1 MNNVIRFLVER
12 PLVVNLVSVF
22 VVALGLFAA
31 FNINREAFPNVNLD
45 RVQVNTVYPGATPA
59 EIEQLVITPIEQ
71 ELKTLTGIDRMTSV
85 AFPGSGRIDLELD
98 PNASNR
104 QRIVSDVQ
112 LAVDRA
118 QLPSELPSE
127 PSVVEIEGSI
137 FPVIRLAISGNR
149 TPLELKR
156 LGDRIQD
163 DLLELDG
170 VAKTAI
176 LGDRKSELR
185 VVVEPE
191 KMARQRVS
199 VGEIASVIQKWNI
212 NAPGGDLETPS
223 GQKSVRIASEFKNAK
238 DLANVVLRANEFGQ
252 GIRLGDIAK
261 VTETLVEPQII
272 YDVEGKPALSMIVM
286 KKSDAD
292 IIETVDEVKAYLATI
307 PEKYGKDLKVNTFQ
321 DFSKFTRIRLGVLT
335 NNAMVGSILVFLSLV
350 MFLRPSVA
358 LTTTWGLPVVFLV
371 GLYTLYA
378 MGITLNLI
386 SMMGF
391 IMVLGMIVDDA
402 IIIGE
407 NVTYHMEQG
416 MEPNQAAIVGTQ
428 ELLGPVTATVATTI
442 VAFLPMMFM
451 SGIIGK
457 FIVAIPVVVVILLTF
472 SWLEAFLI
480 LPSHIAHVANAKA
493 HPRERAWLRGLEDF
507 YGNVLEKA
515 IDHRVITVS
524 LTVIALIVSFF
535 IASRMPF
542 QLFPPT
548 GVDQFIV
555 RVTAPPGTSID
566 KMREELIAVDKNIRA
581 QIKPQYLEATVLLSG
596 QQAQDEGDPL
606 TQRGPRY
613 GQIRVVYTPAIS
625 RPDHNALDDMHEL
638 ARTLPDKFKI
648 LELGF
653 GEIRQGPPTGRALEA
668 NISSTNTEASAKAAQ
683 QLMDYLH
690 TVKGVTTIESGLQ
703 PGDKELHVVFN
714 RTLAAYAGV
723 DLATAANHVR
733 AAVGGLR
740 VATTRRGTEEVDITI
755 RFPKS
760 NHEFQNLKELLIP
773 NQRGGLVP
781 VTKLAK
787 FVETGGLS
795 TIRHKAGIRVVNVA
809 ANINTDIITSTKLN
823 KLVQKNQDNWTK
835 DLPARV
841 KVTYGGE
848 EEKNIESV
856 NDLSKAMQFA
866 LIAIFFILAIQFN
879 NLRYPVVVML
889 AIPFGAIGIII
900 GFLIHGLDL
909 SFFALLGFIALM
921 GVVVNSSLILIV
933 FVQRALEDGVHWRD
947 ALIQAG
953 RRRLRAVMLTAATT
967 VFGLLP
973 TAYGWGGSDPFV
985 APMALALS
993 WGLIFATVITLIAIP
1008 AIMGIGMSQ
1017 AEKRQIRK
1025 AQKIS

>member
-22 VVALGLFAA
+22 VVALGLYAA

-71 ELKTLTGIDRMTSV
+71 ELKSLTGIDKMISV

-118 QLPSELPSE
+118 ELPSELPAE
-127 PSVVEIEGSI
+127 PSVLEIEGSI
-137 FPVIRLAISGNR
+137 FPVLRLAISGNR

-176 LGDRKSELR
+176 LGDRKSEIR
-185 VVVEPE
+185 VVVDPA
-191 KMARQRVS
+191 KLARQRIS
-199 VGEIASVIQKWNI
+199 VGEVASVLQKWNV
-212 NAPGGDLETPS
+212 NAPGGDLETPD
-223 GQKSVRIASEFKNAK
+223 GQKSVRIAGEFKGAK
-238 DLANVVLRANEFGQ
+238 DVANVVLRANEYGQ
-252 GIRLGDIAK
+252 GIRLGDIAR
-261 VTETLVEPQII
+261 VTETLEEPQII

-286 KKSDAD
+286 KKSDSD
-292 IIETVDEVKAYLATI
+292 IIDTVDEIKRYLATV
-307 PEKYGKDLKVNTFQ
+307 PDKYGKDLKVNTFQ

-335 NNAMVGSILVFLSLV
+335 NNAMVGSILVFLSLI

-358 LTTTWGLPVVFLV
+358 LTTTWGLPIVFLV

-378 MGITLNLI
+378 LGITLNLI

-416 MEPNQAAIVGTQ
+416 MDPNQAAIVGTQ
-428 ELLGPVTATVATTI
+428 ELIGPVTATVATTI
-442 VAFLPMMFM
+442 VAFLPMLFM

-457 FIVAIPVVVVILLTF
+457 FIVAIPTVVILLLTY

-480 LPSHIAHVANAKA
+480 LPSHIAHVANPQA
-493 HPRERAWLRGLEDF
+493 HPKERAWLQNLENF
-507 YGNVLEKA
+507 YGNTLEKA

-524 LTVIALIVSFF
+524 LTVVALVVSFF
-535 IASRMPF
+535 IASRMAF
-542 QLFPPT
+542 QLFPPA
-548 GVDQFIV
+548 GVDQFLV
-555 RVTAPPGTSID
+555 RVIAKPGTSID
-566 KMREELIAVDKNIRA
+566 KMRADLISVDKDIRA
-581 QIKPQYLEATVLLSG
+581 HIKPEYLEATVLLSG

-613 GQIRVVYTPAIS
+613 GQIRVVYTPSAS
-625 RPDHNALDDMHEL
+625 RPDHNALDDMHQL
-638 ARTLPDKFKI
+638 ARTLPDKYKN

-653 GEIRQGPPTGRALEA
+653 AEIRQGPPTGRALEA
-668 NISSTNTEASAKAAQ
+668 SISSTNTEASAKAAQ
-683 QLMDYLH
+683 QLIDYLH
-690 TVKGVTTIESGLQ
+690 TVKGVTTVESGLQ
-703 PGDKELHVVFN
+703 PGDKELHVVFD

-740 VATTRRGTEEVDITI
+740 VATTRRGTEEVNVTI
-755 RFPKS
+755 RFPKT
-760 NHEFQNLKELLIP
+760 NHELRNLKALLIP

-781 VTKLAK
+781 ITKLAK
-787 FVETGGLS
+787 FEETQGLS
-795 TIRHKAGIRVVNVA
+795 TIRHKAGIRVVNVV
-809 ANINTDIITSTKLN
+809 ANINSDIITSATLN
-823 KLVQKNQDNWTK
+823 SLVQKHEASWQAN
-835 DLPARV
+835 LPARV
-841 KVTYGGE
+841 KVAYGGE
-848 EEKNIESV
+848 EEKNKESIV
-856 NDLSKAMQFA
+856 GLVKAMFFA

-879 NLRYPVVVML
+879 NLRYPFAVML
-889 AIPFGAIGIII
+889 AIPFGAIGIIV

-909 SFFALLGFIALM
+909 SFFAILGFVALM

-933 FVQRALEDGVHWRD
+933 FVQRALEEGVHWRD

-953 RRRLRAVMLTAATT
+953 RRRLRAVLLTAATT

-1008 AIMGIGMSQ
+1008 ATMAIGMSQ
-1017 AEKRQIRK
+1017 SEKRRLKK
-1025 AQKIS
+1025 AQM

>member
-12 PLVVNLVSVF
+12 PLVVNLVSIF
-22 VVALGLFAA
+22 IVALGLFAA

-71 ELKTLTGIDRMTSV
+71 ELKSLTGIDKMVSV

-118 QLPSELPSE
+118 SLPSELPAQ
-127 PSVVEIEGSI
+127 PAVVEIEGSI
-137 FPVIRLAISGNR
+137 FPVLRLAISGDR

-176 LGDRKSELR
+176 LGDRKSEFR
-185 VVVEPE
+185 VVVDPV

-199 VGEIASVIQKWNI
+199 VGEIASVIQRWNI
-212 NAPGGDLETPS
+212 NAPGGDLETPE
-223 GQKSVRIASEFKNAK
+223 GQKSVRIAGEFKSAK
-238 DLANVVLRANEFGQ
+238 DVANVVLRANEYGQ
-252 GIRLGDIAK
+252 GIRLGDIAQ
-261 VTETLVEPQII
+261 VSETLEEPQII

-286 KKSDAD
+286 KKSDSD
-292 IIETVDEVKAYLATI
+292 IIDTVDEIKSYLATV
-307 PEKYGKDLKVNTFQ
+307 PDKYGKDLKVNTFQ

-335 NNAMVGSILVFLSLV
+335 NNAMVGSILVFLSLI

-371 GLYTLYA
+371 GLYTLWA
-378 MGITLNLI
+378 LGITLNLI

-416 MEPNQAAIVGTQ
+416 MEPNRAAIVGTQ

-457 FIVAIPVVVVILLTF
+457 FIVAIPVVVILLLTY

-493 HPRERAWLRGLEDF
+493 HPKERAWLRGLEDF
-507 YGNVLEKA
+507 YGNALEKA
-515 IDHRVITVS
+515 VDHRVITVT
-524 LTVIALIVSFF
+524 LTVIALVVSFF
-535 IASRMPF
+535 IATRMSF
-542 QLFPPT
+542 QLFPPA

-555 RVTAPPGTSID
+555 RVTAQPGTSID
-566 KMREELIAVDKNIRA
+566 KMRADLISVDKDIRA
-581 QIKPQYLEATVLLSG
+581 YVKPNYLEATVLLSG

-613 GQIRVVYTPAIS
+613 GQIRVVYTPALS
-625 RPDHNALDDMHEL
+625 RPDHNALDDMHQL
-638 ARTLPDKFKI
+638 ARTLPDKYKN
-648 LELGF
+648 LEMGF
-653 GEIRQGPPTGRALEA
+653 SEIRQGPPTGRALEA
-668 NISSTNTEASAKAAQ
+668 NISSTNTDASAKAAQ

-690 TVKGVTTIESGLQ
+690 TIKGVTTVESGLQ
-703 PGDKELHVVFN
+703 PGDPELHVVFD

-755 RFPKS
+755 RFPKT
-760 NHEFQNLKELLIP
+760 NHELQNLKALLIP

-781 VTKLAK
+781 ITRLAK
-787 FVETGGLS
+787 FEQTQGLS
-795 TIRHKAGIRVVNVA
+795 TIRHKAGIRVVNVV
-809 ANINTDIITSTKLN
+809 ANINSDVITSAALN
-823 KLVQKNQDNWTK
+823 SLVQKHESTWMK
-835 DLPARV
+835 DLPGRV

-848 EEKNIESV
+848 EEKNKESIV
-856 NDLSKAMQFA
+856 GLVKAMFFA
-866 LIAIFFILAIQFN
+866 LVAIFFILAIQFN
-879 NLRYPVVVML
+879 NLRYPFAVML

-909 SFFALLGFIALM
+909 SFFAILGFVALM

-953 RRRLRAVMLTAATT
+953 RRRLRAVLLTAATT

-1008 AIMGIGMSQ
+1008 ATMAIGMSQ
-1017 AEKRQIRK
+1017 AEKRRLKK
-1025 AQKIS
+1025 ARI

>member
-12 PLVVNLVSVF
+12 PLVVNLVSIF
-22 VVALGLFAA
+22 IVALGLYAA

-45 RVQVNTVYPGATPA
+45 RVQINTVYPGATPA
-59 EIEQLVITPIEQ
+59 EIEQLVITPVEQ
-71 ELKTLTGIDRMTSV
+71 ELKSLTGIDKMISV

-118 QLPSELPSE
+118 SLPTELPAQ

-137 FPVIRLAISGNR
+137 FPVIRVAISGNR

-185 VVVEPE
+185 VVVDPA

-212 NAPGGDLETPS
+212 NAPGGDLETPE
-223 GQKSVRIASEFKNAK
+223 GQKSVRIAGEFKSAK
-238 DLANVVLRANEFGQ
+238 DVANVVLRANEYGQ
-252 GIRLGDIAK
+252 GIRLGDIAT
-261 VTETLVEPQII
+261 VSETLEEPQII

-286 KKSDAD
+286 KKSNAD
-292 IIETVDEVKAYLATI
+292 IIDTVDEVKAYLATV
-307 PEKYGKDLKVNTFQ
+307 PDKYGKDLKVNTFQ

-335 NNAMVGSILVFLSLV
+335 NNAMVGSVLVFLSLI

-378 MGITLNLI
+378 LGVTLNLI

-416 MEPNQAAIVGTQ
+416 MEPNRAAIIGTQ

-457 FIVAIPVVVVILLTF
+457 FIVAIPVVVILLLTY

-493 HPRERAWLRGLEDF
+493 HPKERAWLRGLEDF
-507 YGNVLEKA
+507 YGNALEKA
-515 IDHRVITVS
+515 VDHRVITVT
-524 LTVIALIVSFF
+524 LTVIALVVSFF
-535 IASRMPF
+535 IASRMSF
-542 QLFPPT
+542 QLFPPA

-555 RVTAPPGTSID
+555 RVTAQPGTSID
-566 KMREELIAVDKNIRA
+566 KMRADLISVDKDIRA
-581 QIKPQYLEATVLLSG
+581 YVKPEYLESTVLLSG

-613 GQIRVVYTPAIS
+613 GQIRVVYTPALS
-625 RPDHNALDDMHEL
+625 RPEHNALDDMHQL
-638 ARTLPDKFKI
+638 ALTLPDKYKN
-648 LELGF
+648 LEMGF
-653 GEIRQGPPTGRALEA
+653 SEIRQGPPTGRALEA
-668 NISSTNTEASAKAAQ
+668 NISSTNTDASAKAAQ
-683 QLMDYLH
+683 QLMDYLN
-690 TVKGVTTIESGLQ
+690 TIKGVTTVESGLQ
-703 PGDKELHVVFN
+703 PGDPELHVVFD

-755 RFPKS
+755 RFPKT
-760 NHEFQNLKELLIP
+760 NHELRNLKALLIP

-781 VTKLAK
+781 ITRLAK
-787 FVETGGLS
+787 FEQSEGLS
-795 TIRHKAGIRVVNVA
+795 TIRHKAGIRVVNVV
-809 ANINTDIITSTKLN
+809 ANINSDIITSAALN
-823 KLVQKNQDNWTK
+823 SLVQKHESTWMK

-848 EEKNIESV
+848 EEKNKESIV
-856 NDLSKAMQFA
+856 GLVKAMFFA
-866 LIAIFFILAIQFN
+866 LVAIFFILAIQFN
-879 NLRYPVVVML
+879 NLRYPFAVML
-889 AIPFGAIGIII
+889 AIPFGAIGIIV
-900 GFLIHGLDL
+900 GFLIYGLDL
-909 SFFALLGFIALM
+909 SFFAILGFVALM

-953 RRRLRAVMLTAATT
+953 RRRLRAVLLTAATT

-1008 AIMGIGMSQ
+1008 ATMAIGMSQ
-1017 AEKRQIRK
+1017 AEKRRLKK
-1025 AQKIS
+1025 AQI

>member
-12 PLVVNLVSVF
+12 PLVVNLVSIF

-118 QLPSELPSE
+118 QLPSELPTQ

-191 KMARQRVS
+191 KMARQRIS
-199 VGEIASVIQKWNI
+199 VGEIASVIQKWNV

-238 DLANVVLRANEFGQ
+238 DLASVVLRANEFGQ

-515 IDHRVITVS
+515 IDHRAITVS

-555 RVTAPPGTSID
+555 RVSAPPGTSID
-566 KMREELIAVDKNIRA
+566 KMRAELIAVDKDIRA

-625 RPDHNALDDMHEL
+625 RPDHNALDDMHQL
-638 ARTLPDKFKI
+638 ARTLPDKHKN

-781 VTKLAK
+781 ITKLAK

-848 EEKNIESV
+848 EEKNVESV

-1017 AEKRQIRK
+1017 TEKRQLRK
-1025 AQKIS
+1025 AQKMS